1 MKSSFYFCVLTNM
14 EGGDTMFNTLFV
26 VLIAP
31 IIVGVIVTL
40 FSHWLN
46 KRDK

>member
-1 MKSSFYFCVLTNM
+1 ML
-14 EGGDTMFNTLFV
+14 NTLFV
-26 VLIAP
+26 ALIAP
-31 IIVGVIVTL
+31 IIAGIVITW

>member
-1 MKSSFYFCVLTNM
+1 M
-14 EGGDTMFNTLFV
+14 EGGDTMLNTLFV
-26 VLIAP
+26 ALIAP
-31 IIVGVIVTL
+31 IIVGVIITL

>member
-1 MKSSFYFCVLTNM
+1 ML
-14 EGGDTMFNTLFV
+14 NTLFV

-31 IIVGVIVTL
+31 IIVGTIVTL